1 MLARGAYVADHP
13 DRYGVGHTRGV
24 DRAGTAAHTLVL
36 LRHAKSD
43 WTHDVGDLDRPLGER
58 GRRQAPEA
66 GRWLGT
72 NLAGIDLAVVSPARR
87 ALSTWEL
94 AVAEL
99 EAPPETRVDE
109 RVYAASDRELLA
121 LVRELPEDRGTAV
134 VVGHNPGLEELLALL
149 TGAWERMTTSAIAVV
164 DLTGGWAT
172 AGDGT
177 GRLRAAGRPP
187 SG

>member
-1 MLARGAYVADHP
+1 
-13 DRYGVGHTRGV
+13 V
-24 DRAGTAAHTLVL
+24 DRPDATQHTLVL

-43 WTHDVGDLDRPLGER
+43 WTHDVGDLDRPLAER

-66 GRWLGT
+66 GRWLST
-72 NLAGIDLAVVSPARR
+72 NLTSIDLAVVSPARR
-87 ALSTWEL
+87 ARSTWEL

-99 EAPPETRVDE
+99 AAAPEVRVDE
-109 RVYAASDRELLA
+109 RVYAASDRELLT
-121 LVRELPEDRGTAV
+121 LVRELPEGVGTAV

-149 TGAWERMTTSAIAVV
+149 SGAWERMTTSAIAVV
-164 DLTGGWAT
+164 DLMGGWAT

-187 SG
+187 SV